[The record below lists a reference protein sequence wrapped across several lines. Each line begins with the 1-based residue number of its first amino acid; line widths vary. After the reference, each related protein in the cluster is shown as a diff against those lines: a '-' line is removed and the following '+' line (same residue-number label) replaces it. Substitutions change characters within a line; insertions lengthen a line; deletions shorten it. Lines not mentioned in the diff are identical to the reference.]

1 MLAVLHACEIVFCAY
16 DQLNTTQGEAHA
28 ALPQRLAPAAGL
40 QSFSQPLRPSVVFGP
55 AFMGVFGRYPCCV
68 HPEVLSVW
76 FSVLGLL
83 VASSNSSR

>member
-1 MLAVLHACEIVFCAY
+1 MQPRVKLMQPC
-16 DQLNTTQGEAHA
+16 
-28 ALPQRLAPAAGL
+28 PKAPAL
-40 QSFSQPLRPSVVFGP
+40 ICRHLSQPLRPSMVFGP

-83 VASSNSSR
+83 AASSNFSRRNMSVHVTDVFKGFKST